1 VKEKTVILGFS
12 IHFPLGSE
20 PSDVERSYQER
31 VRPLLSRIYA
41 NPSVPA
47 ALHLSGTAL
56 TALDSAHPEIV
67 MLIKELARRKQV
79 EIVSGGY
86 SHPHFPLVPLADRL
100 GQIEQ
105 ATTIIRQAFDKRPR
119 GCLLPLMLWE
129 PQLAS
134 TLNAAGIDYTF
145 LDEGLFLAAGCDPR
159 LPQVTEDQG
168 RSVTVFPA
176 KRNFSVPLDAE
187 PAVFA
192 RSIAADF
199 PSGKGVLAYF
209 IEPCS
214 IEGEGA
220 GAEFESRI
228 ERLFKS
234 LASIQDEALLTL
246 PSRHLRADAERGR
259 AYFAD
264 PGARSS
270 LVLKDGSS
278 RLYGKTYFVHGL
290 VNQLRGDKAR
300 KKAARELVWRAQGHE
315 AYPGNRSSVN
325 ADTVAWKARAAA
337 YRALI
342 EAELITR
349 EKGVFMPSLVP
360 IDYDFDGYDEFL
372 FQGADMDA
380 YVHRSGGIVVELDV
394 LQSYAN
400 VLNLRTG
407 PGEGPGVLF
416 EDEIETADGKASTS
430 AAGPVFSVESFESS
444 RSDLK
449 LVKEWTL
456 PSFAPIRLEKR
467 YSFKRNGVFLTASL
481 VNIGTARITGRY
493 ANRSAFATR
502 LREGQASAV
511 TAKSEGSEALITCP
525 GFQRLKGVD
534 CISVSDAKG
543 KPLAESCAEG
553 KPSCDLSISETGD
566 ARLAYAWKF
575 SLEPGERFEA
585 SMQFLLHPRRA
596 RGAEAGGGGA

>member
-1 VKEKTVILGFS
+1 MKTIILGFS

-41 NPSVPA
+41 NPSIPI

-56 TALDSAHPEIV
+56 AALDTAHPEIV

-86 SHPHFPLVPLADRL
+86 SHPHFPLMPLADRL

-145 LDEGLFLAAGCDPR
+145 LDEALFRSAGCDPR

-168 RSVTVFPA
+168 RTITVFPA
-176 KRNFSVPLDAE
+176 KKSFGAPLDAE
-187 PAVFA
+187 PPVFA

-199 PSGKGVLAYF
+199 PAGKGVLSYF
-209 IEPCS
+209 LEACS
-214 IEGEGA
+214 IEGRETGL
-220 GAEFESRI
+220 EFEARI

-234 LASIQDEALLTL
+234 LSSVQDDAVMTL
-246 PSRHLRADAERGR
+246 PSKHLRTDPERGR
-259 AYFAD
+259 AYFSDA
-264 PGARSS
+264 GARSS

-315 AYPGNRSSVN
+315 AYPGNRISGEMEM
-325 ADTVAWKARAAA
+325 VAWKARAAA

-342 EAELITR
+342 EAEIITR

-380 YVHRSGGIVVELDV
+380 YVHRSGGIVVEVDV
-394 LQSYAN
+394 LQSFAN
-400 VLNLRTG
+400 VLNVRTG
-407 PGEGPGVLF
+407 PGECSGALF
-416 EDEIETADGKASTS
+416 EDEIEAADGKVSTS
-430 AAGPVFSVESFESS
+430 ASGEAFSVDHFESA
-444 RSDLK
+444 RSELK
-449 LVKEWTL
+449 LVKEWAL
-456 PSFAPIRLEKR
+456 SGGSPVRLEKR
-467 YSFKRNGVFLTASL
+467 YSFKRNGIFLGASL
-481 VNIGTARITGRY
+481 VNIGTSRLSGRY

-502 LREGQASAV
+502 LREGQAAAV
-511 TAKSEGSEALITCP
+511 TAKSDGVEAPVATP
-525 GFQRLKGVD
+525 GAQRLKSVD
-534 CISVSDAKG
+534 SIAVTDAKG

-566 ARLAYAWKF
+566 ARLAYSWKF

-585 SMQFLLHPRRA
+585 SMQFLLHPKRA
-596 RGAEAGGGGA
+596 RGAEAGGGSS

>member
-1 VKEKTVILGFS
+1 VKTKTVILGFS

-20 PSDVERSYQER
+20 QSDVERSYQER

-41 NPSVPA
+41 NPSIPI

-79 EIVSGGY
+79 EILSGGY
-86 SHPHFPLVPLADRL
+86 SHPHFPLMPLADRL

-105 ATTIIRQAFDKRPR
+105 ATTLIRQAFDKRPR

-145 LDEGLFLAAGCDPR
+145 LDEGLFRAALCDSR

-176 KRNFSVPLDAE
+176 KKSFGVPFDAE
-187 PAVFA
+187 PSVFA
-192 RSIAADF
+192 RSLAADF
-199 PSGKGVLAYF
+199 PAGKGVLSYIVEA
-209 IEPCS
+209 CS
-214 IEGEGA
+214 MEGEETGL
-220 GAEFESRI
+220 EFEARI

-234 LASIQDEALLTL
+234 LGSVQDDTVLTL
-246 PSRHLRADAERGR
+246 PSKHLRADAERGR
-259 AYFAD
+259 AYFSD
-264 PGARSS
+264 PGARSN
-270 LVLKDGSS
+270 LVLRDGSA

-315 AYPGNRSSVN
+315 AYPGNRISSGV
-325 ADTVAWKARAAA
+325 TEMIAWKARAAA

-394 LQSYAN
+394 LQSFAN
-400 VLNLRTG
+400 VLNVRTG
-407 PGEGPGVLF
+407 PGECPGALF
-416 EDEIETADGKASTS
+416 EDEIEAADGKASMS
-430 AAGPVFSVESFESS
+430 ATGATFSVDSFESA
-444 RSDLK
+444 RSELK
-449 LVKEWTL
+449 LVKEWAL
-456 PSFAPIRLEKR
+456 PGGAPVRLEKR
-467 YSFKRNGVFLTASL
+467 YSFKRNGVFLVASL
-481 VNIGTARITGRY
+481 VNIGTARISGRY

-502 LREGQASAV
+502 LREGQAAAV
-511 TAKSEGSEALITCP
+511 TAKSEGVEAPVASP
-525 GFQRLKGVD
+525 GAQRLKGVEF
-534 CISVSDAKG
+534 IAVTDAKG
-543 KPLAESCAEG
+543 KPLAESCVEG
-553 KPSCDLSISETGD
+553 KPNCEIGISETGD
-566 ARLAYAWKF
+566 ARLTYSWKF
-575 SLEPGERFEA
+575 ALEPGERFEA

-596 RGAEAGGGGA
+596 RGAEAGGA